1 MRSAYANATNRS
13 HNNPS
18 AVVDV
23 PGCSSISPLRGLLV
37 VEGKKVM
44 VRCILPLLSIWQ
56 LTNAVN
62 VVITT
67 GMRSSVPLQICTN
80 LLPGQCCQALPVPFT
95 NYNNPFD
102 PGAVNFRNLMPSD
115 IAAVWAR
122 RGNIRACSG
131 VPIETRAGPGNWHH
145 EATGDERAY
154 GASYI
159 TLPRSLPPGETEAN
173 WLSAEGVLGLVW
185 GGGRWFAKGAES
197 LGRGLRRRGVVSA
210 EKGTVY
216 SREPQRW
223 RWPDVVVVNGTRYI
237 DAGTADFLYQ
247 SAEGQVVN
255 MTG

>member
-1 MRSAYANATNRS
+1 
-13 HNNPS
+13 
-18 AVVDV
+18 
-23 PGCSSISPLRGLLV
+23 
-37 VEGKKVM
+37 
-44 VRCILPLLSIWQ
+44 
-56 LTNAVN
+56 
-62 VVITT
+62 
-67 GMRSSVPLQICTN
+67 MRSSIPLQVCTN
-80 LLPGQCCQALPVPFT
+80 LLPGQCCQALPVPIT
-95 NYNNPFD
+95 NYNNPFN
-102 PGAVNFRNLMPSD
+102 PGAVDFTNLMPFH

-131 VPIETRAGPGNWHH
+131 VPMETRAGPGNWHH

-173 WLSAEGVLGLVW
+173 WLNTEGVLGLVW

-197 LGRGLRRRGVVSA
+197 LGRETIGVRRRGVVSA

-216 SREPQRW
+216 SREPTRW

-255 MTG
+255 MTPG